1 MTNSNIFDR
10 YFERLG
16 LNSTTP
22 SLELVAQVQERHLA
36 AFCFNGLAPVLKQTL
51 SLEIEDIVEK
61 VVEQNLGGFCFEQNK
76 LLQKA
81 LESLGFEMR
90 ILVGKVINNLDIDT
104 PRTHR
109 VCLLTWQ
116 GEQYLVDVGFGPNT
130 PRVPIK
136 LQEAVVSKQNR
147 LSYRLI
153 KNTQQEWQLEIV
165 KADGYFSLY
174 TFNLGPYTE
183 ADCMMGNFYSCQH
196 PNAVFVNN
204 LVLSKVLPDVTLSL
218 RNNQYHRI
226 GETETEVVDI
236 MSAAQ
241 LQQIIKQDFD
251 IELSDDDCADLARR
265 FCRQ

>member
-1 MTNSNIFDR
+1 VTNSNIFGR

-16 LNSTTP
+16 LNSTIP
-22 SLELVAQVQERHLA
+22 SLELVAQIQERHLA
-36 AFCFNGLAPVLKQTL
+36 TFCFNGLAPILRQTI
-51 SLEIEDIVEK
+51 SLEIEDIVVK
-61 VVEQNLGGFCFEQNK
+61 VVEKNLGGYCFEQNM
-76 LLQKA
+76 LLQYA
-81 LESLGFEMR
+81 LEYLGFEMR
-90 ILVGKVINNLDIDT
+90 ILIGKVVNNQNIDT

-109 VCLLTWQ
+109 FCLLSWQ

-165 KADGYFSLY
+165 KADSYFSLY

-204 LVLSKVLPDVTLSL
+204 LVLSKILPDVTLSL

-226 GETETEVVDI
+226 GATESEVVGI
-236 MSAAQ
+236 MSAEQ
-241 LQQIIKQDFD
+241 LQQIIKQDFN
-251 IELSDDDCADLARR
+251 IELSDEDCADLARR